1 METVVKFEEQ
11 LKQHHIELNE
21 KQKKQFETYAKMLV
35 EWNEKMNLTSIVDEE
50 GIYMKHFYDSLVPSF
65 DIEIKGSLCDV
76 GSGAGFPSIPLKIMY
91 PELQVTIVETLGKRV
106 NFLNELAR
114 ALDIEINA
122 IHARAEECHELRET
136 FDFVTARAVA
146 NMPLLCELCIPLVKV
161 GGKFI
166 VMKGLGGKEELKESQ
181 KALRVLGCKVANIYE
196 SHSEDMT
203 RINIE
208 CVKVKATPKG
218 YPRAFAK
225 MKKNPLRGE

>member
-11 LKQHHIELNE
+11 LREHKLELTDR
-21 KQKKQFETYAKMLV
+21 QKEQFDIYAKMLV
-35 EWNEKMNLTSIVDEE
+35 EWNEKMNLTSITDEE

-91 PELQVTIVETLGKRV
+91 PELEVTIIETLGKRV
-106 NFLNELAR
+106 TFLNELAK
-114 ALDIEINA
+114 ALGIEINA
-122 IHARAEECHELRET
+122 IHARAEECSQLRET

-146 NMPLLCELCIPLVKV
+146 NMPLLCELCIPLVRV

-166 VMKGLGGKEELKESQ
+166 VMKGLSGKEELNESK
-181 KALRVLGCKVANIYE
+181 KALRVLGCKVENIYE
-196 SHSEDMT
+196 SYSEDMT

-208 CVKVKATPKG
+208 CTKVKPTPKG

>member
-1 METVVKFEEQ
+1 METVIKFEEQ
-11 LKQHHIELNE
+11 LKEHKLELTDR
-21 KQKKQFETYAKMLV
+21 QKEQFELYAKMLV
-35 EWNEKMNLTSIVDEE
+35 EWNEKMNLTSITDEE

-91 PELQVTIVETLGKRV
+91 PDLKVTIIETLGKRV
-106 NFLNELAR
+106 TFLNELAKT
-114 ALDIEINA
+114 LGIEINA
-122 IHARAEECHELRET
+122 IHARAEECSDLRET

-146 NMPLLCELCIPLVKV
+146 NMPLLCELCIPLVRV

-166 VMKGLGGKEELKESQ
+166 VMKGLSGKEELNDSK
-181 KALRVLGCKVANIYE
+181 KALRVLGCKVENIYE

-208 CVKVKATPKG
+208 CTKVKPTPKG

-225 MKKNPLRGE
+225 MKKSPLRGE

>member
-11 LKQHHIELNE
+11 LKEHKLELTDR
-21 KQKKQFETYAKMLV
+21 QKEQFELYAKMLV

-91 PELQVTIVETLGKRV
+91 PDLEVTIIETLGKRV
-106 NFLNELAR
+106 TFLNELAKT
-114 ALDIEINA
+114 LGIEINA
-122 IHARAEECHELRET
+122 IHARAEECSDLRET

-146 NMPLLCELCIPLVKV
+146 NMPLLCELCIPLVRV

-166 VMKGLGGKEELKESQ
+166 VMKGLSGKEELNDSK
-181 KALRVLGCKVANIYE
+181 KALRVLGCKVENIYE

-208 CVKVKATPKG
+208 CTKVKPTPKG

-225 MKKNPLRGE
+225 MKKSPLRGE

>member
-1 METVVKFEEQ
+1 METVIKFEEQ
-11 LKQHHIELNE
+11 LKEHKLELTDR
-21 KQKKQFETYAKMLV
+21 QKEQFELYAKMLV
-35 EWNEKMNLTSIVDEE
+35 EWNEKMNLTSITDEE

-91 PELQVTIVETLGKRV
+91 PDLEVTIIETLGKRV
-106 NFLNELAR
+106 TFLNELAKT
-114 ALDIEINA
+114 LGIEINA
-122 IHARAEECHELRET
+122 IHARAEECTDLRET

-146 NMPLLCELCIPLVKV
+146 NMPLLCELCIPLVRV

-166 VMKGLGGKEELKESQ
+166 VMKGLSGKEELNDSK
-181 KALRVLGCKVANIYE
+181 KALRVLGCKVENIYE

-208 CVKVKATPKG
+208 CTKVKPTPKG

-225 MKKNPLRGE
+225 MKKSPLRGE

>member
-1 METVVKFEEQ
+1 METVIKFEEK
-11 LKQHHIELNE
+11 LKEHKLELTDR
-21 KQKKQFETYAKMLV
+21 QKEQFELYAKMLV
-35 EWNEKMNLTSIVDEE
+35 EWNEKMNLTSITDRE

-91 PELQVTIVETLGKRV
+91 PDLEVTIIETLGKRV
-106 NFLNELAR
+106 TFLNELAKT
-114 ALDIEINA
+114 LGIEINA
-122 IHARAEECHELRET
+122 IHARAEECSDLRET

-146 NMPLLCELCIPLVKV
+146 NMPLLCELCIPLVRV

-166 VMKGLGGKEELKESQ
+166 VMKGLSGKEELNDSK
-181 KALRVLGCKVANIYE
+181 KALRVLGCKVENIYE

-208 CVKVKATPKG
+208 CTKVKPTPKG

-225 MKKNPLRGE
+225 MKKSPLRGE

>member
-21 KQKKQFETYAKMLV
+21 KQKKQFETYVKMLV

>member
-1 METVVKFEEQ
+1 METVIKFEEQ
-11 LKQHHIELNE
+11 LKEHKLELTD
-21 KQKKQFETYAKMLV
+21 KQKKQFEIYANMLV
-35 EWNEKMNLTSIVDEE
+35 EWNEKMNLTSITDQE
-50 GIYMKHFYDSLVPSF
+50 GIYVKHFYDSLVPSF

-91 PELQVTIVETLGKRV
+91 PDLKVTIIETLGKRV
-106 NFLNELAR
+106 TFLNELAKT
-114 ALDIEINA
+114 LGIEINA
-122 IHARAEECHELRET
+122 IHARAEECSDLRET

-146 NMPLLCELCIPLVKV
+146 NMPLLCELCIPLVRV

-166 VMKGLGGKEELKESQ
+166 VMKGLSGKEELNDSK
-181 KALRVLGCKVANIYE
+181 KALRVLGCKVENIYE

-208 CVKVKATPKG
+208 CTKVKPTPKG

-225 MKKNPLRGE
+225 MKKSPLRGE

>member
-1 METVVKFEEQ
+1 METVIKFEEQ
-11 LKQHHIELNE
+11 LKEHKLELTDR
-21 KQKKQFETYAKMLV
+21 QKEQFELYAKMLV

-91 PELQVTIVETLGKRV
+91 PDLEVTIIETLGKRV
-106 NFLNELAR
+106 TFLNELAKT
-114 ALDIEINA
+114 LGIEINA
-122 IHARAEECHELRET
+122 IHARAEECTDLRET

-146 NMPLLCELCIPLVKV
+146 NMPLLCELCIPLVRV

-166 VMKGLGGKEELKESQ
+166 VMKGLSGKEELNDSK
-181 KALRVLGCKVANIYE
+181 KALRVLGCKVENIYE

-208 CVKVKATPKG
+208 CTKVKPTPKG

-225 MKKNPLRGE
+225 MKKSPLRGE

>member
-1 METVVKFEEQ
+1 METVIKFEEQ
-11 LKQHHIELNE
+11 LKEHKLELTDR
-21 KQKKQFETYAKMLV
+21 QKEQFELYAKMLV

-91 PELQVTIVETLGKRV
+91 PDLEVTIIETLGKRV
-106 NFLNELAR
+106 TFLNELAKT
-114 ALDIEINA
+114 LGIEINA
-122 IHARAEECHELRET
+122 IHARAEECTDLRET

-146 NMPLLCELCIPLVKV
+146 NMPLLCELCIPLVRV

-166 VMKGLGGKEELKESQ
+166 VMKGLSGKEELNESK
-181 KALRVLGCKVANIYE
+181 KALRVLGCKVENIYE

-208 CVKVKATPKG
+208 CTKVKPTPKG

-225 MKKNPLRGE
+225 MKKSPLRGE